1 MTDSTDIVGGIGI
14 SFANAIVS
22 GDFEAAHALLSESLK
37 GEWPPARLE
46 AELAAMIDY
55 GEGPAEDVE
64 LVSVDNMI
72 GWEVREPADIGWAY
86 VAISGEGFNEAVS
99 VIVASEGGRYA
110 IRGLEWGR
118 P

>member
-1 MTDSTDIVGGIGI
+1 MTDSTDIVKVIGV

-55 GEGPAEDVE
+55 GVGPAEDVD
-64 LVSVDNMI
+64 LVGVNNML
-72 GWEVREPADIGWAY
+72 GWEAREPADVGWAY
-86 VAISGEGFNEAVS
+86 VAISGEGFTEAVS
-99 VIVASEGGRYA
+99 VIVAREDGRFA
-110 IRGLEWGR
+110 IRELEWGR

>member
-1 MTDSTDIVGGIGI
+1 MTDSTDIVGGIGV

-22 GDFEAAHALLSESLK
+22 GDYEAAHALLSESLK
-37 GEWPPARLE
+37 RAWPPARLE
-46 AELAAMIDY
+46 AEFAAMIDY

-64 LVSVDNMI
+64 LISVDKMM
-72 GWEVREPADIGWAY
+72 GWEVREPADVGWAY

-110 IRGLEWGR
+110 IRELEWGR